1 MYSKLTGL
9 DTCDDAPAPLS
20 ALSPWRAVNSY
31 GLFAVMTT
39 ERFELTV
46 EGSQDGL
53 RWREYVFP
61 FKPSDPNIAPRWATP
76 HQPRLDWQMW
86 FAALGEPRHA
96 PWMFDFAFAL
106 LERRPDVLKLIE
118 DPFAGE
124 TPTFIRVTSS
134 RYTFTSQHE
143 RTMTG
148 HWWNTGQRQVWLEP
162 IRLRRPVIT
171 HEPLEL
177 DE

>member
-1 MYSKLTGL
+1 MLRGEAGSDWRTWKVRDIATGEISEL
-9 DTCDDAPAPLS
+9 GQIFPRPGWVEHDATRI
-20 ALSPWRAVNSY
+20 W
-31 GLFAVMTT
+31 
-39 ERFELTV
+39 
-46 EGSQDGL
+46 D
-53 RWREYVFP
+53 
-61 FKPSDPNIAPRWATP
+61 
-76 HQPRLDWQMW
+76 
-86 FAALGEPRHA
+86 
-96 PWMFDFAFAL
+96 
-106 LERRPDVLKLIE
+106 DVLKLIE